1 MEQETTYIY
10 SPLDLIYNLSII
22 YAEKRDF
29 PLSETISARFAR
41 KWALDS

>member
-29 PLSETISARFAR
+29 PLSETVSARFQG
-41 KWALDS
+41 KWDEDS